1 MFWQAQQSYPA
12 EAGSPRRA
20 RQYCADQF
28 TATLGAGPDLA
39 RARETAVILVSELV
53 TNAVQAG
60 ARCATLLLDFYDDH
74 LRVGVADDAAGQP
87 HLINAGPSDER
98 GRGLAIVASL
108 ADRWGVDD
116 VSTGKRVWAEIGLP
130 ARVRRTGTSADFY
143 A

>member
-12 EAGSPRRA
+12 EEASPRRA

-28 TATLGAGPDLA
+28 TATWGAGPELA
-39 RARETAVILVSELV
+39 RARDTAMIVVSELV

-60 ARCATLLLDFYDDH
+60 ARRATLLLDFYADH
-74 LRVGVADDAAGQP
+74 LRVGVTDDAAGLP
-87 HLINAGPSDER
+87 HVVSAGPKDER

-130 ARVRRTGTSADFY
+130 AGVEPAR
-143 A
+143 